1 VLNIIAELKPPNR
14 AQTIEFLK
22 GYGFLCLKYRESYHG
37 LWWSDVPFSISPD
50 YRFNIHHPYAE
61 GHNYGSACDEADN
74 MELEVCVFAQSP
86 AACSYFTS
94 VLQIVFMTVVRHCRI
109 IGLFV
114 KMPRSAFGAAETV
127 RISKIESRLG
137 TRTHTTQQQVVIKQ
151 MMMA

>member
-14 AQTIEFLK
+14 TQTIEFLK
-22 GYGFLCLKYRESYHG
+22 GYGFLCLKYRESYGG
-37 LWWSDVPFSISPD
+37 LWSSDVPFSISVD

-61 GHNYGSACDEADN
+61 GEHWGRPCDEGED
-74 MELEVCVFAQSP
+74 MEVCVFAPSP

-94 VLQIVFMTVVRHCRI
+94 ALHPIVFMTVIRHGRI

-127 RISKIESRLG
+127 RISKIESRLFFARAH
-137 TRTHTTQQQVVIKQ
+137 TRNSNR
-151 MMMA
+151 